1 MVKQL
6 RGLPHPLCVVYHLAM
21 ILHASTILARSPTA
35 ILSHLFKIP
44 KALSKH
50 PLLFT
55 LSSNTP
61 TSSLESLISAL
72 TSLSSHENIGC
83 ISAPLPTSPPST
95 GEYIACSLAF
105 FDKETCVPFRSDIP
119 GRADTQVGRWHAMR
133 KQGDSRPTDFE
144 SLEDNV
150 NWEDVWSRSVQSDDL
165 PLELKAVRCE
175 VRLLVCARIAHSPH
189 S

>member
-1 MVKQL
+1 
-6 RGLPHPLCVVYHLAM
+6 
-21 ILHASTILARSPTA
+21 
-35 ILSHLFKIP
+35 
-44 KALSKH
+44 
-50 PLLFT
+50 
-55 LSSNTP
+55 
-61 TSSLESLISAL
+61 
-72 TSLSSHENIGC
+72 
-83 ISAPLPTSPPST
+83 
-95 GEYIACSLAF
+95 
-105 FDKETCVPFRSDIP
+105 
-119 GRADTQVGRWHAMR
+119 MR